1 MELFLLEHK
10 KLWRKKNVKICVL
23 LCFVYIVIFGSIL
36 SYQWFSFGTTNDYTS
51 AFGNNFDGY
60 SNIHNNQTYAD
71 QWCGSLTDETLQ
83 QMVRNYQDKSQSGQR
98 QDYEITDWNTLNTWV
113 KTLWPEL
120 EKSEN
125 PYMMLDYVDPDKLT
139 DFYER
144 RQQAVDTFLELNGQT
159 RQEKD
164 YFLSMDAKTPTPF
177 HYDWVEGWS
186 TVVGNSVSDIGMVM
200 ALFIAIVISPM
211 FSGEWHNNTKSLIIT
226 TRNGWQKTALVKI
239 GVGIAFTLELF
250 TLIAT
255 GTIGTQ
261 LLFMGTRG
269 WDMPIQVIKLL
280 ATAPMNM
287 LQVEI
292 YEYAYVLLA
301 SLGFTGIT
309 LFLSAL
315 LKSNFASL
323 LASLA
328 VVYVPLAIAH
338 FIPLWAQKLLDLL
351 PFVGQSTD
359 IFRTNAYHLFGKA
372 VWSPYLLIIIPVC
385 LGILCI
391 PITITRWSRRM
402 KA

>member
-1 MELFLLEHK
+1 MELFILEHK
-10 KLWRKKNVKICVL
+10 KLWRKKNLKICVF

-36 SYQWFSFGTTNDYTS
+36 SYQWFSFGTSNDYTS
-51 AFGNNFDGY
+51 TFGNNFDGY
-60 SNIHNNQTYAD
+60 SNIRNNQAYAD
-71 QWCGSLTDETLQ
+71 QWRGPLTDETLQ
-83 QMVRNYQDKSQSGQR
+83 HMVRDYQDKSQSGQR
-98 QDYEITDWNTLNTWV
+98 QDYEMTDWNTLNTWV

-139 DFYER
+139 GFYER

-159 RQEKD
+159 GQEKD
-164 YFLSMDAKTPTPF
+164 YFLNMDAKTPIPF
-177 HYDWVEGWS
+177 NYDWVEGWS
-186 TVVGNSVSDIGMVM
+186 TVVANFVSGIGIVM
-200 ALFIAIVISPM
+200 ALFIAIVLSPM
-211 FSGEWHNNTKSLIIT
+211 FSGEWHNNTKSLIVT
-226 TRNGWQKTALVKI
+226 TRNGWQKTALAKI

-250 TLIAT
+250 TLIS
-255 GTIGTQ
+255 IGAIGAQ

-280 ATAPMNM
+280 ATSPMNM
-287 LQVEI
+287 LQAEI

-309 LFLSAL
+309 LLLSSL

-328 VVYVPLAIAH
+328 VVYVPMAIAQ
-338 FIPLWAQKLLDLL
+338 FVPLWVQKLLDLL

-359 IFRTNAYHLFGKA
+359 IFRTNAYHLFGKV
-372 VWSPYLLIIIPVC
+372 VWSPYLLIIVPVC

-391 PITITRWSRRM
+391 PITITLWSRRM